1 MLFIV
6 GRNVM
11 GDPRL
16 TLRIPWRGDHRLG
29 ANPEISPRFFADT
42 LSEIS
47 ALATS
52 RLTVHIAS
60 SSFRR
65 RPKRF
70 TTAKLVNPCFVL
82 AMDSGLRRNDDSV
95 QFSDLSAGNLLF
107 FCKPQP
113 AQHTQCAHCVA
124 PAALYRSPPD
134 AALRRT
140 QKTLAKIEAA
150 QQQFHGQT

>member
-6 GRNVM
+6 SRNVM
-11 GDPRL
+11 GDPRW
-16 TLRIPWRGDHRLG
+16 TLQVPWRGECRLS
-29 ANPEISPRFFADT
+29 ANPEKCPHVFADM
-42 LSEIS
+42 LSES
-47 ALATS
+47 RAGTS
-52 RLTVHIAS
+52 RLTAHAAS